1 MLFRSSGLLP
11 WLERVRSVGGAG
23 LDISPVWV
31 AAQNAAARARN
42 SDTAWVLGDAEHL
55 PFADGAFSLV
65 VSFDVFEHVSDL
77 DRALRES
84 CRVLRVGGRLLVHMP
99 VRDIEGSW
107 DGWQRWRDPADY
119 AARQASVG
127 HFHER
132 LPTRKQMRTRLE
144 SSGFHV
150 LDMRSFNVWIQPLHD
165 HRKIGR
171 AHV

>member
-1 MLFRSSGLLP
+1 MLFRSQRLGEISDFDHPHNLMLVTEKALVLEQPLAAGDRVLEIGGHRSGLLP

-107 DGWQRWRDPADY
+107 DGWQR
-119 AARQASVG
+119 
-127 HFHER
+127 
-132 LPTRKQMRTRLE
+132 
-144 SSGFHV
+144 
-150 LDMRSFNVWIQPLHD
+150 
-165 HRKIGR
+165 
-171 AHV
+171 